1 MDSMKL
7 KGFGSGTDLLFKA
20 YARIG
25 AQRRAL
31 VDTLTVG
38 RYPHP
43 GAEDSSLMDEE
54 YKKYLVS
61 LGARIRARRKECNL
75 KMRDIMIAAGYY
87 DAQWRKYETGG
98 PMNLASLL
106 KIASVSQTTPSVL
119 LEGIPLPRLPY
130 EPLLADSDSSQS

>member
-1 MDSMKL
+1 MVGRVCS
-7 KGFGSGTDLLFKA
+7 SRVI
-20 YARIG
+20 ARVG
-25 AQRRAL
+25 AQRSAL

-43 GAEDSSLMDEE
+43 GEDNSSLMDEE
-54 YKKYLVS
+54 YKQYLVA
-61 LGARIRARRKECNL
+61 LGARIRARRKERNL
-75 KMRDIMIAAGYY
+75 KMRDIMIATGYY

-106 KIASVSQTTPSVL
+106 KIASVLQTTPSVL